1 MDAVFAERADRSQ
14 AAESQFLTLRW
25 LFQLGRV
32 HLGDA
37 ELRLEGDCWIEVRHA
52 NLPNRAVTDEVSE
65 AENVS
70 DDRLIMRLPEH
81 E

>member
-1 MDAVFAERADRSQ
+1 MDAVFAEGADRSQ
-14 AAESQFLTLRW
+14 AAESQFLALRW
-25 LFQLGRV
+25 LFQLSRV
-32 HLGDA
+32 HLGNA
-37 ELRLEGDCWIEVRHA
+37 ELRLEGDGRVEVRHA

>member
-1 MDAVFAERADRSQ
+1 MDAVFTERADRRQ

-25 LFQLGRV
+25 LFQLGWVR
-32 HLGDA
+32 LGDA
-37 ELRLEGDCWIEVRHA
+37 ELRLERDSWIEVRHA
-52 NLPNRAVTDEVSE
+52 NFPNRAVTDEVSE